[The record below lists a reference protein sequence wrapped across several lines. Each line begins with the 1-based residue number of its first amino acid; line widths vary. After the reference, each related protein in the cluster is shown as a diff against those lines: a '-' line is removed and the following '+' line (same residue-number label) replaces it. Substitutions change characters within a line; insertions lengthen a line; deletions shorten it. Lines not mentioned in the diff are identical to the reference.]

1 MFKGLFKC
9 ASKKKRYGKI
19 SVNDREE
26 AKEESSKDAMEKSLA
41 DAMDI
46 SGANGVTS
54 QGDNMEIKR
63 PDNEMGVEANRLDI
77 YILCDTTYAMEGYLS
92 SLADTINQ
100 TVLMF
105 RLLLPGKVRF
115 AVVSY
120 KDYIN
125 DDEVCTSVP
134 LGSPPKNIV
143 AFVKALRPSGGGYF
157 PEATKTGLNKIA
169 EMIHVNENSSSK
181 SIVIHYGNSQPHWEE
196 STESTGICNN
206 KKLEQRALKAKTPGY
221 DWVNICRFFRNKGI
235 PVYTFLDDAV
245 QNHQSFVD
253 SSGRWRRNSHT
264 TTKSLMLHLGQ
275 VVLMDDT
282 SPYMVTKATIGIL
295 MHVLNLEFH
304 YNADFIT
311 LGCDVS
317 SNVNLAGFR
326 RENSGDNQD
335 QGQDPAVNRE
345 DINNCMPY
353 LDLTLNLDVKDE
365 TLQGNFFP
373 KEAGLHLTDAPFNF
387 PPIGIKL
394 DMNKILK
401 QFSTDEE
408 FQNVVFQVFEELF
421 TPDSCLSI
429 TYIPIF
435 GTLWRQVCRLRG
447 NERSKKLRTKLS
459 NVITKLFDP
468 AKKKQMRDWLQ
479 AESEYTIADF
489 LFNGNNYEKGQNGS
503 GPYLIIDPAKVKAL
517 LEDPTMKEGLRSLAR
532 APTQEGLVTAE
543 KLITSLISID
553 DDSFEELSTGVSRLK
568 LVRVNSR
575 NGDVIPNYLPLS
587 LRPEILFGC
596 LPHLVSPGMMF
607 TTRPAIMMAIVAFLS
622 GNQNLKEKAETF
634 LLAKKGDWLNLG
646 DVKNFPEILSEET
659 VKLLHRV
666 PQFLTDE
673 ENKVYNTLFQVHRL
687 RLAFNKQL
695 SVELPLTPNL
705 ISKFCDYRFQCVS
718 CEHYRS
724 FTLMTPGDRCG
735 LCVVMADNHD
745 ALESASSHLSH
756 VFCLASSDMLEEDDN
771 DNASVP
777 RFNAPQSDV
786 TNPTSQSRLAYCQS
800 KNCGCIYEVVRHQ
813 DLKGKPKCHYCRT
826 KQKVPYVTCKECS
839 NRYVLP
845 DPSLLEKMEQN
856 KDNWTC
862 AICKNTSHLS
872 FEFISFLLKDIL
884 SSNLHLMTDI
894 FNLEEASFNQ
904 ISKRQSLFKIYRDSW
919 GTMKKREPK
928 AEAEAGKDN
937 KAVMLKGQKAV
948 HEDELKA
955 EIRKVVTDEDLTE
968 PCSLC
973 YEDTFISQLA
983 TCGNEN
989 ICKTRICSD
998 CQCKWVNEI
1007 QPGKVVF
1014 TSHLVCPFC
1023 KRAPKESVFTK
1034 YNRPAKSLLHK
1045 EHLKRVIR
1053 RMHEK
1058 PDLYYGWCE
1067 GCSMIKEIGRVDC
1080 GDTVNVPYSTS
1091 DTDSFVC
1098 ETCTVAEQLSAPNE
1112 KKCPGCKAPTIKSYG
1127 CNHIRCSQCETHW
1140 CYVCGDKFD
1149 HSTIYDHLRQVH
1161 GGIGLE
1167 ERMDEDEDEDE
1178 DAFWP
1183 FWPREMYAMYFEVE
1197 AAEAEAATLIF
1208 ST

>member
-634 LLAKKGDWLNLG
+634 LLAKKGDWLNLS
-646 DVKNFPEILSEET
+646 DVKNFPELLSEET
-659 VKLLHRV
+659 IKLLHRV

-673 ENKVYNTLFQVHRL
+673 ENVVYNTLFQVHRL
-687 RLAFNKQL
+687 RLANLKSF
-695 SVELPLTPNL
+695 SVKLPMSPNL
-705 ISKFCDYRFQCVS
+705 SILADYRFQCVS
-718 CEHYRS
+718 CKHYRS
-724 FTLMTPGDRCG
+724 FTLMTPGGRCG
-735 LCVVMADNHD
+735 LCNYLVV
-745 ALESASSHLSH
+745 
-756 VFCLASSDMLEEDDN
+756 
-771 DNASVP
+771 P
-777 RFNAPQSDV
+777 SDV
-786 TNPTSQSRLAYCQS
+786 YNPISQSRLVCCEACL
-800 KNCGCIYEVVRHQ
+800 CIYEVVRHQ
-813 DLKGKPKCHYCRT
+813 NLKVVPKCHYCRN
-826 KQKVPYVTCKECS
+826 KKKAPYVTCKECS

-845 DPSLLEKMEQN
+845 DSSLLQKMEQN

-862 AICKNTSHLS
+862 AICKNTPHLS
-872 FEFISFLLKDIL
+872 FEFSSFLLKDIL

-894 FNLEEASFNQ
+894 FNLEEATFGVIVGEENSYFEIFTN
-904 ISKRQSLFKIYRDSW
+904 SW
-919 GTMKKREPK
+919 QTMKETPSEDKK
-928 AEAEAGKDN
+928 ATP
-937 KAVMLKGQKAV
+937 VMLKSRKVFNTEELTTEIKKAV
-948 HEDELKA
+948 NEG
-955 EIRKVVTDEDLTE
+955 DLNDTCNLCGE
-968 PCSLC
+968 EKLMSQFVMSPCGRC
-973 YEDTFISQLA
+973 
-983 TCGNEN
+983 NN
-989 ICKTRICSD
+989 IICFD
-998 CQCKWVNEI
+998 CQKRWVNEI
-1007 QPGKVVF
+1007 QPGKVVLH
-1014 TSHLVCPFC
+1014 SNLVCPFC
-1023 KRAPKESVFTK
+1023 RNVLQKSVFIE
-1034 YNRPAKSLLHK
+1034 YNRLAKSLLGK
-1045 EHLKRVIR
+1045 EHLEHVIR
-1053 RMHEK
+1053 RMK
-1058 PDLYYGWCE
+1058 PRLYYGWCKN
-1067 GCSMIKEIGRVDC
+1067 CDKIKEIGPADC
-1080 GDTVNVPYSTS
+1080 GDNVPYSTS
-1091 DTDSFVC
+1091 DSFVC
-1098 ETCTVAEQLSAPNE
+1098 ETCTFATVSVLP
-1112 KKCPGCKAPTIKSYG
+1112 KCPGCKAPTIKASG
-1127 CNHIRCSQCETHW
+1127 CNHIYCSRCETHW
-1140 CYVCGDKFD
+1140 CYVCGKKFD
-1149 HSTIYDHLRQVH
+1149 RSTIYDHLRQEH
-1161 GGIGLE
+1161 GGIGI
-1167 ERMDEDEDEDE
+1167 ERDNNN
-1178 DAFWP
+1178 
-1183 FWPREMYAMYFEVE
+1183 
-1197 AAEAEAATLIF
+1197 
-1208 ST
+1208 

>member
-1 MFKGLFKC
+1 MDG
-9 ASKKKRYGKI
+9 SSEV
-19 SVNDREE
+19 SV
-26 AKEESSKDAMEKSLA
+26 
-41 DAMDI
+41 
-46 SGANGVTS
+46 ANGVTFS
-54 QGDNMEIKR
+54 EDNMDTNR
-63 PDNEMGVEANRLDI
+63 QNEEMLAAGVEADRLDI
-77 YILCDTTYAMEGYLS
+77 YILCDTTGSMGPYVD
-92 SLADTINQ
+92 SLAATINQ
-100 TVLMF
+100 IVKMI
-105 RLLLPGKVRF
+105 RLLFLPGKARI

-120 KDYIN
+120 KDYK
-125 DDEVCTSVP
+125 DGRKVCTSVP
-134 LGSPPKNIV
+134 LGSTPEDIM
-143 AFVKALRPSGGGYF
+143 AFVQTLEAFGGGDS
-157 PEATKTGLNKIA
+157 PWSISEATKTGLNKIA
-169 EMIHVNENSSSK
+169 EMIRDNKNPSSDNENPSSK
-181 SIVIHYGNSQPHWEE
+181 SLVIHYTDAPPHCTRGGMQYPNEIDE
-196 STESTGICNN
+196 R
-206 KKLEQRALKAKTPGY
+206 KALSGKEPGY
-221 DWVNICRFFRNKGI
+221 DWVHICKYFGI
-235 PVYTFLDDAV
+235 NDIPIYTFYTPNPFEENI
-245 QNHQSFVD
+245 QT
-253 SSGRWRRNSHT
+253 GYI
-264 TTKSLMLHLGQ
+264 TKRMLLHLGR
-275 VVLMDDT
+275 VVLMHDT
-282 SPYMVTKATIGIL
+282 SPYMVTKATIGMIH
-295 MHVLNLEFH
+295 HVLGQEFA
-304 YNADFIT
+304 YNDDFT
-311 LGCDVS
+311 MLGYKIRGKYV
-317 SNVNLAGFR
+317 
-326 RENSGDNQD
+326 
-335 QGQDPAVNRE
+335 PH
-345 DINNCMPY
+345 
-353 LDLTLNLDVKDE
+353 LDLTHNSDVKNERPDGGFIPYNHW
-365 TLQGNFFP
+365 GNSNDWSEKVPFSFP
-373 KEAGLHLTDAPFNF
+373 S
-387 PPIGIKL
+387 IGIQL
-394 DMNKILK
+394 DMNEILK
-401 QFSTDEE
+401 QFSTDKE
-408 FQNVVFQVFEELF
+408 FQDVVFQVFEELF
-421 TPDSCLSI
+421 TPDSCLCL
-429 TYIPIF
+429 TYNVTF
-435 GTLWRQVCRLRG
+435 GKLWRQVCKMRTDDRLQ
-447 NERSKKLRTKLS
+447 KLKTKLS
-459 NVITKLFDP
+459 DAINGLKDL
-468 AKKKQMRDWLQ
+468 AKQKQIRDWLQ
-479 AESEYTIADF
+479 ESYNSEEQIAD
-489 LFNGNNYEKGQNGS
+489 LLLDKNSYEKGQNGS
-503 GPYLIIDPAKVKAL
+503 GPCLIIDPAKVRAL
-517 LEDPTMKEGLRSLAR
+517 LEDPTMKEDLRSLAR
-532 APTQEGLVTAE
+532 APSREGLKRAQD
-543 KLITSLISID
+543 LMTSLILINNSSSQLPI
-553 DDSFEELSTGVSRLK
+553 SP
-568 LVRVNSR
+568 NSR
-575 NGDVIPNYLPLS
+575 DGLEVPNYLPLS
-587 LRPEILFGC
+587 LHPEILFGC

-607 TTRPAIMMAIVAFLS
+607 TTRPAIMVAIVAFLS
-622 GNQNLKEKAETF
+622 GNQYLKKKAETF